1 VIRAVIIKESL
12 KAGTLPP
19 DLSGTPTREY
29 QHLLDADTTVTII
42 ELTVAEQHALEVGMA
57 LSRALLPRLYY
68 AHLINEGSM
77 YIAFPNCV
85 VHLERGD
92 ADGQRQA
99 QAIGQTFEIPLS
111 QMRFLEM
118 FDMDHPDAPV
128 RADQ

>member
-1 VIRAVIIKESL
+1 MRAVIIKESL
-12 KAGTLPP
+12 KGGILPPGFSGTL
-19 DLSGTPTREY
+19 TREY

-42 ELTVAEQHALEVGMA
+42 ELVVAEQHALEAGMA
-57 LSRALLPRLYY
+57 LPRVLLPRRYY

-85 VHLERGD
+85 VQLERGD

-99 QAIGQTFEIPLS
+99 QAIGRTFEIPLS

-128 RADQ
+128 QADQ